1 MTGTGPPGTRAIFLA
16 GHSQNRSN
24 SGYVS
29 QVGYCLNQNM
39 KSIRRIFPPNFA
51 RCVVE
56 SQTMSRII
64 FYHKKVP
71 NLLNNNR

>member
-29 QVGYCLNQNM
+29 QAGYCLNQNYE
-39 KSIRRIFPPNFA
+39 INPQNFPPEFCA
-51 RCVVE
+51 MCTLE
-56 SQTMSRII
+56 SDNVRNYFLS
-64 FYHKKVP
+64 
-71 NLLNNNR
+71 